1 MQALSLAQSRK
12 QKILADVKRKRRQ
25 RTIAT
30 LSVIGVLIAI
40 IIAAVFLIHVPP
52 NAVPLPDYLS
62 HCVTGAQVYHSH
74 PSVTITINGQG
85 SLLPTTFNS
94 GCGQPIHTHDSTGV
108 LHVETDQSRDYTLGD
123 WFLLWGNYANSA
135 QTAIFNSTQIFNFK
149 TDATHNLTM
158 TVNGQNSTAFQNYV
172 LLRNAQT
179 GNNPCTPAPCVA
191 DSIVITYGP

>member
-1 MQALSLAQSRK
+1 MAQSRK
-12 QKILADVKRKRRQ
+12 QKILADVKKKRRQ

-30 LSVIGVLIAI
+30 LTVIAVLIAI
-40 IIAAVFLIHVPP
+40 IVAAVFLIHVTP
-52 NAVPLPDYLS
+52 NAVPLPDYLA

-85 SLLPTTFNS
+85 NFLPTTFNS
-94 GCGQPIHTHDSTGV
+94 SCGQPIHTHDSTGV

-149 TDATHNLTM
+149 TDGTHHLTM

-179 GNNPCTPAPCVA
+179 GNAPCTPAPCVP
-191 DSIVITYGP
+191 DSILITYGP